1 MNNDFLD
8 MLSMLSEE
16 GAEYLL
22 VGAYALAVHGL
33 PRATGDLA
41 IWIRTTPE
49 NRRRVWRALE
59 HFGTPLHELEEEDL
73 AADDLVFQIGLAPQR
88 IDILT
93 SIDGVDFE
101 EAWPERFE
109 TAVAGQP
116 VTVTSRAHLARNKRA
131 SGRPQDLADLAW
143 LEKGKSEYAERARS
157 GAVIGAER
165 PAGAAPSSRR

>member
-1 MNNDFLD
+1 MNPDFLD
-8 MLSMLSEE
+8 MLSALSEE

-33 PRATGDLA
+33 PRATGDLD
-41 IWIRTTPE
+41 IWISTTPE
-49 NRRRVWRALE
+49 NRRRVRRALE
-59 HFGTPLHELEEEDL
+59 RFGAPLHELEEEDL

-93 SIDGVDFE
+93 AIDGVDFE

-109 TAVAGQP
+109 TEVAGQTFP
-116 VTVTSRAHLARNKRA
+116 VISRAHLARNKRA

-143 LEKGKSEYAERARS
+143 LEE
-157 GAVIGAER
+157 
-165 PAGAAPSSRR
+165 SSTG

>member
-1 MNNDFLD
+1 MNTDFLD
-8 MLSMLSEE
+8 MLSTLSEE

-33 PRATGDLA
+33 PHATGDLG
-41 IWIRTTPE
+41 IWINTAPE

-59 HFGTPLHELEEEDL
+59 RFGTPLHELKEEDL

-93 SIDGVDFE
+93 AIDGVDFE
-101 EAWPERFE
+101 EARPERFD
-109 TAVAGQP
+109 TVVAGQTVP
-116 VTVTSRAHLARNKRA
+116 VISREHLAQNKRA

-143 LEKGKSEYAERARS
+143 LEEGDSE
-157 GAVIGAER
+157 
-165 PAGAAPSSRR
+165 